1 MARALSTQV
10 KEFLDMWLSPSPV
23 PITPVTNY
31 TFTIVKYPYSHTL
44 INHRVYEYNVKDGFE
59 MIMKTP
65 WDIDL
70 NETSNSI
77 TSVLKELT
85 VPPHYDQLNKYKQI
99 VVHRQTYTGVINLGS
114 GTEEKVIEIRM
125 E

>member
-10 KEFLDMWLSPSPV
+10 KEFIDMWLSP
-23 PITPVTNY
+23 TPLTNY
-31 TFTIVKYPYSHTL
+31 TFSIVKYPYVHTL
-44 INHRVYEYNVKDGFE
+44 MNSRVYEYTVKDGFE

-70 NETSNSI
+70 MGNFVTSNSI

-85 VPPHYDQLNKYKQI
+85 IPPDYDQLNKYKQI
-99 VVHRQTYTGVINLGS
+99 VVHRHTYTGLINVVS